1 MNLPETASTN
11 ESVQSQGGKARAAKL
26 SKEQLH
32 AIAKQGACARWPKD
46 LAKATHHGVLK
57 IGDVEIPC
65 FVLEDGRRVI
75 SGRSLTT
82 AIGMKGR
89 GQGVARISSHKLITS
104 LDMDELTMAIDNP
117 IKFIGR
123 SPQGGMAP
131 SDGYEAV
138 ILHQLCEALLVAR
151 DRGLATTEQEIR
163 YVTHADMLIRSFAKI
178 GIIALVDEATGY
190 QRDRAKDALAK
201 ILEQFIAKELQAWTR
216 MFPVKFYE
224 EIFRLRKWNFDP
236 ASLKRPSVIGHWTN
250 DFIYSRLA
258 PGVLEELQRKNPV
271 VDGRRKTKHTQWLTG
286 DIGHPKLRE
295 QIEGVWRLMHG
306 SHSWDE
312 FKTFLNRFYPRVAKT
327 ELGFDVE
334 DYSKEELEG
343 IKLQA
348 PV

>member
-1 MNLPETASTN
+1 M
-11 ESVQSQGGKARAAKL
+11 QSMGGTARAAKL
-26 SKEQLH
+26 TKEQRKD
-32 AIAKQGACARWPKD
+32 IAQRAAAARWSKD
-46 LAKATHHGVLK
+46 LPKATHHGMLR
-57 IGDVEIPC
+57 IADVEIPC

-75 SGRSLTT
+75 SGRSLTA

-89 GQGVARISSHKLITS
+89 GQGVARISGHKLIKS
-104 LDMDELTMAIDNP
+104 LEMNDLTLAIDSP

-131 SDGYEAV
+131 SDGYEAI
-138 ILHQLCEALLVAR
+138 ILQQLCEALLVAR
-151 DRGLATTEQEIR
+151 DKGLAVTDQEKR
-163 YVTHADMLIRSFAKI
+163 YVVHADMLIRSFAKV

-224 EIFRLRKWNFDP
+224 EIFRLRGWKFDP
-236 ASLKRPSVIGHWTN
+236 ANLKRPSVIGHWTN

-258 PGVLEELQRKNPV
+258 PGVLEELQKKNPV
-271 VDGRRKTKHTQWLTG
+271 VDGRRKTTHTRWLT
-286 DIGHPKLRE
+286 DDVGHPKLRE
-295 QIEGVWRLMHG
+295 HIEGVWRVLHG
-306 SHSWDE
+306 STGWDE
-312 FKTFLNRFYPRVAKT
+312 FKGFLNRFYPRLTKT

-343 IKLQA
+343 MK
-348 PV
+348 PSTSENG